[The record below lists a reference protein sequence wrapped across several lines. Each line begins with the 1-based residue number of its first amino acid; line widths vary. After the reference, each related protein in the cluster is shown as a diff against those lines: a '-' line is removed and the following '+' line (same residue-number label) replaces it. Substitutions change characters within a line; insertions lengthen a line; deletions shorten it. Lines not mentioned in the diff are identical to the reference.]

1 MWGYTEESKLQ
12 MWGKKPK
19 SKLQMWGGKLQM
31 WGCVILQKS
40 TTGKLR

>member
-1 MWGYTEESKLQ
+1 MWGNIKESKLQ

-31 WGCVILQKS
+31 WGCVILQK
-40 TTGKLR
+40 TITKKF